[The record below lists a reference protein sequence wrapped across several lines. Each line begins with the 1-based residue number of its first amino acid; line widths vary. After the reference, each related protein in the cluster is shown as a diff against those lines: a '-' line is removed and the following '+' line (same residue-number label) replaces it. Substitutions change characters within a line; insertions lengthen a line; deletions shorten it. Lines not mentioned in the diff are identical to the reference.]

1 MKFAFTLL
9 IIFAGLNLSAASKFK
24 DTLKGDD
31 NNSRDISAKASPSKS
46 KANVSQSNHVFAYG
60 IKLPYYPS
68 HADSI
73 EAQAISNTHIY
84 GLTLLTL
91 PSHSEGLII
100 PSALKVQPDYIVSS
114 LSLPDSVLIAAARF
128 TDSLL
133 KANVNLKRLDSLNML
148 EAAHVDSLKKQL
160 KFMGLDSLQ
169 LELKANNYQSLKG
182 PLYSEI
188 AARYLAYDTITSKKQ
203 RVNYQNQALNYTM
216 LALHQFSAYNDT
228 TGLRISFDGLAKVY
242 FSQKKYSQ
250 AKWFILQSNSLSRA
264 KNDVPNIIS
273 SLLTLSSIKSAI
285 NDYGLAM
292 GDLNEALKLS
302 EANHLQKTELDVLKN
317 YAMLYS
323 MLKNYPKEASVI
335 KKRDSLVAAMH
346 KDEETKLMAVAREQ
360 SILQKKKQDAIQNKK
375 KVYTSNIRK
384 LSAKRIASL

>member
-24 DTLKGDD
+24 DTLKVDD
-31 NNSRDISAKASPSKS
+31 NNSREVGTNKSLPKS
-46 KANVSQSNHVFAYG
+46 KINTPQSSHVFAYG
-60 IKLPYYPS
+60 IKLPYYAS

-73 EAQAISNTHIY
+73 EAQAISNPHIY

-100 PSALKVQPDYIVSS
+100 TSALKTQPNYIVSS

-128 TDSLL
+128 TDSLF
-133 KANVNLKRLDSLNML
+133 KANVNLKRLDSLKML

-203 RVNYQNQALNYTM
+203 RVLYQNQALNFTM

-285 NDYGLAM
+285 NDYVLAM

-302 EANHLQKTELDVLKN
+302 EVNHLQKTELDVLKN

-323 MLKNYPKEASVI
+323 MLKNYPKEAAVL
-335 KKRDSLVAAMH
+335 KKTRFYSGCN
-346 KDEETKLMAVAREQ
+346 
-360 SILQKKKQDAIQNKK
+360 S
-375 KVYTSNIRK
+375 
-384 LSAKRIASL
+384 